1 MALGRR
7 KREQQELWVATTD
20 LPAGPG
26 HPFYRKLNGL
36 LDEFDFDA
44 FVEKL
49 CRRYYADAIGRP
61 SIAPGVYFRMMFIGY
76 FEGLDSQ
83 RGIAWRCADSRS
95 LSSFLGYGP
104 TETTPDHSSLT
115 NTRKRLPAA
124 VHNEVFGFVLNIAR
138 DKGLLEGKTVATDA
152 TLIEANAAMKSIVR
166 RDTGDDWKAYLR
178 KLAEEAGI
186 EDPSDEDLRRFD
198 RKRKGKKVSNKDW
211 VSATDE
217 DSRIMK
223 MKDGRTHLAYKVEH
237 VVDLDSDLLLAT
249 TVHHG
254 DRGDPDSCM
263 ESLATADANMQYVGN
278 ELMIEE
284 LVTDKGYHD
293 ASMLSDCAGCDIR
306 TYIPE
311 RKQKGNRRWTDK
323 PEGWRDAVY
332 ANRRRVNGRRGK
344 RLSRCRSE
352 VVERTFAHMCETGA
366 ARRSWLRGL
375 EKVQKRYVVH
385 AAGRNL
391 GVMMR
396 ALFGVG
402 TPRTLQAGRDALA
415 APWYDLRRRLEAFWR
430 VGVSWLRVIQD
441 QSRIHIPGAT
451 QRSAA

>member
-138 DKGLLEGKTVATDA
+138 DKGLLKGKTVATDA

-237 VVDLDSDLLLAT
+237 VVDLDSDLLLAA

-323 PEGWRDAVY
+323 PEGWRDVVY
-332 ANRRRVNGRRGK
+332 ANRRRVTGTRGK
-344 RLSRCRSE
+344 RLNRLRSE
-352 VVERTFAHMCETGA
+352 YVERTFAHMCETGA

-415 APWYDLRRRLEAFWR
+415 ALWYDLRRRLEAFWR

-441 QSRIHIPGAT
+441 QHRIHIPGAT

>member
-1 MALGRR
+1 
-7 KREQQELWVATTD
+7 
-20 LPAGPG
+20 
-26 HPFYRKLNGL
+26 
-36 LDEFDFDA
+36 
-44 FVEKL
+44 
-49 CRRYYADAIGRP
+49 
-61 SIAPGVYFRMMFIGY
+61 
-76 FEGLDSQ
+76 
-83 RGIAWRCADSRS
+83 
-95 LSSFLGYGP
+95 
-104 TETTPDHSSLT
+104 
-115 NTRKRLPAA
+115 
-124 VHNEVFGFVLNIAR
+124 
-138 DKGLLEGKTVATDA
+138 
-152 TLIEANAAMKSIVR
+152 MKSIVR
-166 RDTGDDWKAYLR
+166 RDTGDDWNAYLR

-198 RKRKGKKVSNKDW
+198 RKRKGKKGSNKDW

-237 VVDLDSDLLLAT
+237 VVDLDSDLLLAA

-323 PEGWRDAVY
+323 PEGWRDVVY
-332 ANRRRVNGRRGK
+332 ANRRRVTGTRGK
-344 RLSRCRSE
+344 RLNRLRSE
-352 VVERTFAHMCETGA
+352 YVERTFAHMCETGA

-402 TPRTLQAGRDALA
+402 TPRTLQAGMDALA
-415 APWYDLRRRLEAFWR
+415 ALWYGLRRRLEAFWR
-430 VGVSWLRVIQD
+430 IGVSWLRVIQD
-441 QSRIHIPGAT
+441 QHRIHIPGAT

>member
-138 DKGLLEGKTVATDA
+138 DKGLLKGKTVATDA

-166 RDTGDDWKAYLR
+166 RDTGDDWKAYVG
-178 KLAEEAGI
+178 KLAEAEGI

-223 MKDGRTHLAYKVEH
+223 MKDGRTHLAYKTEH
-237 VVDLDSDLLLAT
+237 VVDLDSDLLLAV

-323 PEGWRDAVY
+323 PEGWRDVVY
-332 ANRRRVNGRRGK
+332 ANRRRVTGTRGK
-344 RLSRCRSE
+344 RLNRLRSE
-352 VVERTFAHMCETGA
+352 YVERTFAHMCETGA

-415 APWYDLRRRLEAFWR
+415 ALWYDLRRRLEAFWR